1 MKLDANLIEGFVR
14 AFLLKRFDK
23 PTPIPEF
30 HKELWSLFC
39 RDDRY
44 VAAAAPRGHAKST
57 AITHSYTLANVL
69 FRLKKFVIIV
79 SDTETQA
86 VQFLN
91 DIKMELTDNGELQEL
106 FGFDKFIK
114 YTENDIVV
122 QFKDGARFRILAK
135 GSEQSLRGMKWM
147 AKRPDLIVC
156 DDMENDELVMNK
168 ERREKFMRWIY
179 GALIPCLSPDGNMR
193 VVGTVLHL
201 DSFLEQ
207 VMPKPWNKETIR
219 EELKDWA
226 KTPQGMWV
234 SVRWRAHNDD
244 FSEILWPT
252 RFNTDKDPPPGTFSL
267 RRIRQDYVERGIHDV
282 YSQEY
287 LNYPLDPTRAYFKK
301 ADLIEMSK
309 MDKDDI
315 REGKKPLT
323 YYIAD
328 DPAVSE
334 KERADYTAIIVC
346 GMDSTGTLYLVEAIR
361 DRVDT
366 REHIDILFDLYQK
379 YKPEFIA
386 IEKEKITAAI
396 GPFLREE
403 MLKRQLFPVIVE
415 IPHGNK
421 DLEFRARSWQGR
433 MRIGSVKFD
442 KSQDWYPTY
451 EAELTTFPRGTKDDL
466 VSASAIMGMALD
478 RMVEAP
484 TKEEIE
490 EEEYEEQYQLYLNTE
505 GMNGRSLTTG
515 Y

>member
-1 MKLDANLIEGFVR
+1 MMKLDADLIEGFVR

-23 PTPIPEF
+23 PTPIPQF
-30 HKELWSLFC
+30 HRDLWNLFC
-39 RDDRY
+39 KDERY
-44 VAAAAPRGHAKST
+44 IGAAAPRGHAKST
-57 AITHSYTLANVL
+57 AITHSYTLASVL
-69 FRLKKFVIIV
+69 FRLRKFVIIV

-86 VQFLN
+86 IQFLN
-91 DIKMELTDNGELQEL
+91 DIKLELIDNADLQQL
-106 FGFDKFIK
+106 FDFDKFIK

-122 QFKDGARFRILAK
+122 QFKDGGRFRILAK
-135 GSEQSLRGMKWM
+135 GSEQSLRGMKWNG
-147 AKRPDLIVC
+147 KRPDLIVC

-179 GALIPCLSPDGNMR
+179 GALIPALSPDGIMR

-207 VMPKPWNKETIR
+207 IMPKPWDKNTVK
-219 EELKDWA
+219 EELKDWS
-226 KTPQGMWV
+226 KVPQGMWV

-252 RFNTDKDPPPGTFSL
+252 RFPKETLVKIRKDY
-267 RRIRQDYVERGIHDV
+267 IERGIPDV

-301 ADLIEMSK
+301 SDLVEMSAN
-309 MDKDDI
+309 DKSDI
-315 REGKKPLT
+315 LEKRKPVT
-323 YYIAD
+323 FYIAD

-334 KERADYTAIIVC
+334 HERADYTAIIVAA
-346 GMDSTGTLYLVEAIR
+346 MDSEGKLYVVEGIR
-361 DRVDT
+361 DRIDT
-366 REHIDILFDLYQK
+366 REHIDLLFDLYQK
-379 YKPEFIA
+379 YRPEFIA
-386 IEKEKITAAI
+386 IEKEKITKAI

-403 MLKRQLFPVIVE
+403 MMKRGMFPLIVE

-421 DLEFRARSWQGR
+421 DLELRARSWQGR

-442 KSQDWYPTY
+442 KAADWYPIY
-451 EAELTTFPRGTKDDL
+451 EAELTTFPRGTKDDF

-484 TKEEIE
+484 TKEEIDE
-490 EEEYEEQYQLYLNTE
+490 AEWEEQYQIMVNSE
-505 GMNGRSLTTG
+505 GLNGRSAVTG